1 MLRLGTM
8 ADLLNYVRYFKLNAL
23 IQCLWN
29 LITRLERKLR
39 LCFEKTDHDTRKM
52 ISIFRF
58 IPSILLH
65 EAKYLQSIPE
75 LEKQVN
81 RTDNLDYSL
90 YSDSRIRSIERS
102 INHKRVHTLRAYSDQ
117 AY

>member
-8 ADLLNYVRYFKLNAL
+8 ADLLNYVRYSKLNAL

-39 LCFEKTDHDTRKM
+39 LCFGKTDKDTRKM

-58 IPSILLH
+58 IPSILLP
-65 EAKYLQSIPE
+65 EAKYLQK
-75 LEKQVN
+75 LFQNWK
-81 RTDNLDYSL
+81 
-90 YSDSRIRSIERS
+90 SRSTER
-102 INHKRVHTLRAYSDQ
+102 IIWITLCTPIQ
-117 AY
+117 E